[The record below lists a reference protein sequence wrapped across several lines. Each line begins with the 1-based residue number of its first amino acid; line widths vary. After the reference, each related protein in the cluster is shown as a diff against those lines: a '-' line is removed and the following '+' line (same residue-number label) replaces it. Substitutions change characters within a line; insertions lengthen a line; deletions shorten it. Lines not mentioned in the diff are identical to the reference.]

1 MKAIKAKSID
11 EYISQF
17 PDDIQQRL
25 TQIRETINTIAPNV
39 EEKIRYGMP
48 AFKLNKEHI
57 YISAYTKHIGMYP
70 MYGMEA
76 LEKELAVYRG
86 KNTKDALHFPHTQSL
101 PLPLIVKI
109 VKIKVAKK

>member
-1 MKAIKAKSID
+1 MKATKAKNID

-25 TQIRETINTIAPNV
+25 TQIRETINSTMPHV
-39 EEKIRYGMP
+39 EETIRYEMP

-70 MYGMEA
+70 MYGMEP
-76 LEKELAVYRG
+76 LEQELTAYRG
-86 KNTKDALHFPHTQSL
+86 KNTKDALHFPHNQPL

-109 VKIKVAKK
+109 IKQKAPKK

>member
-1 MKAIKAKSID
+1 MKAIKAKSIE

-25 TQIRETINTIAPNV
+25 TQIRETISRIAPHV

-48 AFKLNKEHI
+48 AFKLSKEHI
-57 YISAYTKHIGMYP
+57 YVSAYTKHIGMYP
-70 MYGMEA
+70 MYGMED

-86 KNTKDALHFPHTQSL
+86 KNTKDALHFPHKQPL

-109 VKIKVAKK
+109 VKHKVSKK

>member
-25 TQIRETINTIAPNV
+25 IQIRKTINTIAPNV

-57 YISAYTKHIGMYP
+57 YISAYAKHIGMYP
-70 MYGMEA
+70 MYGMET
-76 LEKELAVYRG
+76 LEKELVAYRG
-86 KNTKDALHFPHTQSL
+86 KNTKDALHFPHKQPL

-109 VKIKVAKK
+109 IKHKASKK